1 MKVHKKGIWGLITLA
16 MLFILSG
23 CGSDSDST
31 HDDVSENSAWMDRIA
46 PVIENQKLNY
56 IALPGTHDSGT
67 YNING
72 NSAFADDGNPHPCK
86 QYVSNT
92 GDDIE
97 HWLKDKLGDRLGGKT
112 YNDVVKPLVN
122 DVYNDC
128 NDIQADWSR
137 SQTKGIYDQ
146 LNDGIRYIDLRVLQ
160 DNGAFYVIHSL
171 VSINIDTALKD
182 IKRFYS
188 NPDNN
193 KEILILDINHTYHMD
208 DAFDKQLISLIKD
221 ILKDSSGNSLL
232 IPRCSDWNGSCSQP
246 MDLTI
251 KNRWSRST
259 SERIIVLY
267 KPKDESTVTDDDEL
281 WHQSSIISHWP
292 DITSIETL
300 NKHLMS
306 DAWNDQD
313 IRDLQAN
320 GGFYV
325 LQSIRTATNNVI
337 YNSIETTL
345 WKKDDFSG
353 HKIIGKYAKEIYDH
367 YGWCTN
373 CPTSLLQFGDETNQG
388 VNRINL
394 PEKIFG
400 QRANI
405 IIVDDFAN
413 PHFQWGFQEDN
424 YDYVSAVIQMNISR
438 YCNKWM
444 GLFSTLE
451 PDEWFGYESQGGGMA
466 VGDIGGSGAPDL
478 VVFHIDHPSGGN
490 HGWYRIGWDIGQ
502 DGIIASWTDPSEIPG
517 RFGGKN
523 QGGGIAVGD
532 INGKGGPD
540 LVVFHIDHPSGG
552 NHGYYRIGWD
562 ISQDG
567 VVTKWTDPIEISG
580 WFGSENQGGGIA
592 VGDIDNNSI
601 PDLVVFHIDHPSG
614 GNHGWYRIGW
624 DIGQDGIIAS
634 WTDPSEI
641 PGWFGGKNQGGGIA
655 LGDINGNGILDLMAF
670 NVDHPSGGN
679 HGWYRIG
686 LDMNPDG
693 TISGSRCPSPF

>member
-97 HWLKDKLGDRLGGKT
+97 HWLKDELGDWVGGKT
-112 YNDVVKPLVN
+112 YNKVVKPLVN

-251 KNRWSRST
+251 KNLWSRST

-345 WKKDDFSG
+345 WKDDFSG

-373 CPTSLLQFGDETNQG
+373 CPTSLLQFGDETNQS

-451 PDEWFGYESQGGGMA
+451 SDEWFGYESQGGGMA
-466 VGDIGGSGAPDL
+466 VGDIGGSGA
-478 VVFHIDHPSGGN
+478 
-490 HGWYRIGWDIGQ
+490 
-502 DGIIASWTDPSEIPG
+502 
-517 RFGGKN
+517 
-523 QGGGIAVGD
+523 
-532 INGKGGPD
+532 
-540 LVVFHIDHPSGG
+540 
-552 NHGYYRIGWD
+552 
-562 ISQDG
+562 
-567 VVTKWTDPIEISG
+567 
-580 WFGSENQGGGIA
+580 
-592 VGDIDNNSI
+592 